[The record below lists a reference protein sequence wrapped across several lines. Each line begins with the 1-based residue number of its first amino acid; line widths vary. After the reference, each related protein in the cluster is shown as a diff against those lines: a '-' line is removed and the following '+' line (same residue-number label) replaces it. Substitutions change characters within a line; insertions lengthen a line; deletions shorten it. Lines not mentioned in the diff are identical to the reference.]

1 MTRFLSPAWVERFN
15 ELTASHRVALPG
27 PEAGLA
33 AQSGA
38 FTMAELVQGG
48 PEGEICTLVR
58 VDGGRVS
65 MALVDPDA
73 AGQADVAVRLSWDD
87 AVALSQGR
95 LAPYQALAGGR
106 IRVRGDLSVLAA
118 AHGALGELQPLVAQ
132 LQAETT
138 Y

>member
-1 MTRFLSPAWVERFN
+1 MARFLSPAWVQRFN
-15 ELTASHRVALPG
+15 ELATPHRVGEPG
-27 PEAGLA
+27 PEAGPA
-33 AQSGA
+33 DRRGA
-38 FTMAELVQGG
+38 FTMAELVEGG
-48 PEGEICTLVR
+48 PGGEICTLVR

-73 AGQADVAVRLSWDD
+73 AGQADVTVRLSWDD

-118 AHGALGELQPLVAQ
+118 AHGALGELQPSVAQ

>member
-1 MTRFLSPAWVERFN
+1 MARFLSPAWVERFN
-15 ELTASHRVALPG
+15 ELVARHTVDLG

-33 AQSGA
+33 TQGGA
-38 FTMAELVQGG
+38 FTMAELVDGG
-48 PEGEICTLVR
+48 PDGEICTLVQ

-65 MALVDPDA
+65 MALADPDA
-73 AGQADVAVRLSWDD
+73 ARHADVTVRLSWDD
-87 AVALSQGR
+87 AVALSRGG
-95 LAPYQALAGGR
+95 LAPAQALASGR

-118 AHGALGELQPLVAQ
+118 AQGALAELQPLVAQ